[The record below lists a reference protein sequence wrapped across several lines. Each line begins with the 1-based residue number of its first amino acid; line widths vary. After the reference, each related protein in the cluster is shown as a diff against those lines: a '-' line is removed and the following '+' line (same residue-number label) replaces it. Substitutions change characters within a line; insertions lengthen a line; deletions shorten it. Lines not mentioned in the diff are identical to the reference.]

1 MEQTK
6 SLIKEVLSVVI
17 ISLIIVIPVRMYIAQ
32 PFVVSGQSMDKT
44 LANGNYLIIDE
55 ISYKFKEP
63 QRGDVIVFKVPE
75 EALALSNYSLNKK
88 MFFIKRV
95 IGLPGEK
102 VEINGDSV
110 KIFNEKNPEGITLEE
125 PYAFVDKLSPYFKDI
140 KKLITL
146 KSDEYFVMGDNR
158 QNSSDSRFWGPLKK
172 ENIKGK
178 TFLRLWPI
186 NKISITPGTYEDY
199 QF

>member
-17 ISLIIVIPVRMYIAQ
+17 ISLIVVIPIRMYIAQ

-44 LANGNYLIIDE
+44 LADGNYLIIDE
-55 ISYKFKEP
+55 VSYRLQGP
-63 QRGDVIVFKVPE
+63 QRGDVIVFRVPE
-75 EALALSNYSLNKK
+75 EALALSNYSLDKK
-88 MFFIKRV
+88 MFFIKRI
-95 IGLPGEK
+95 IGLPGET

-110 KIFNEKNPEGITLEE
+110 KIFNEKNPKGVVLNE

-140 KKLITL
+140 KKTIIL
-146 KSDEYFVMGDNR
+146 KNDEYFVLGDNR
-158 QNSSDSRFWGPLKK
+158 HNSSDSRFWGPLKK

-178 TFLRLWPI
+178 TFLRLWPF
-186 NKISITPGTYEDY
+186 NKISVAPGDYNNY

>member
-6 SLIKEVLSVVI
+6 SLIKEILSIVI
-17 ISLIIVIPVRMYIAQ
+17 ISLIVVIPIRMYIAQ

-55 ISYKFKEP
+55 ASYKISSP
-63 QRGDVIVFKVPE
+63 SRGDVVVFKAPI
-75 EALALSNYSLNKK
+75 EALTVSNYSPNAK
-88 MFFIKRV
+88 MFYIKRI
-95 IGLPGEK
+95 IGLPGET

-110 KIFNEKNPEGITLEE
+110 KIFNEKNPKGIALSE
-125 PYAFVDKLSPYFKDI
+125 PYAFIDKLSPYFSEI
-140 KKLITL
+140 KKTFIL

-158 QNSSDSRFWGPLKK
+158 HNSSDSRFWGPLKK
-172 ENIKGK
+172 ENITGK
-178 TFLRLWPI
+178 TFLRLWPF
-186 NKISITPGTYEDY
+186 NKITFRPGTYSDY

>member
-17 ISLIIVIPVRMYIAQ
+17 ISLIVVIPIRMYIAQ

-55 ISYKFKEP
+55 VSYRFQEP
-63 QRGDVIVFKVPE
+63 KRGEVVVFRVPE
-75 EALALSNYSLNKK
+75 EALALSNYNLDKK
-88 MFFIKRV
+88 MFFIKRI

-110 KIFNEKNPEGITLEE
+110 KIFNDKNTEGIVLNE

-140 KKLITL
+140 KKTITL

-158 QNSSDSRFWGPLKK
+158 HNSSDSRFWGPLKK

-178 TFLRLWPI
+178 TFLRLWPF
-186 NKISITPGTYEDY
+186 NRLAVTPGTYSDY

>member
-6 SLIKEVLSVVI
+6 SLIKEVLGVVV
-17 ISLIIVIPVRMYIAQ
+17 ISLIVVIPIRMYIAQ

-55 ISYKFKEP
+55 VSYKFQNPE
-63 QRGDVIVFKVPE
+63 RGEVIVFRVPE
-75 EALALSNYSLNKK
+75 EALAISNYSLDKK
-88 MFFIKRV
+88 MFFIKRI
-95 IGLPGEK
+95 IGLPGET
-102 VEINGDSV
+102 VEIDGDSV
-110 KIFNEKNPEGITLEE
+110 KIFNEKNPKGITLNE

-140 KKLITL
+140 KKKIVL

-158 QNSSDSRFWGPLKK
+158 HNSSDSRFWGPLKK

-178 TFLRLWPI
+178 TFLRLFPF
-186 NKISITPGTYEDY
+186 NKISITPGAYSDY

>member
-17 ISLIIVIPVRMYIAQ
+17 ISLVVVIPIRMYIAQ

-55 ISYKFKEP
+55 ISYKFQNPE
-63 QRGDVIVFKVPE
+63 RGEVVVFKVPE
-75 EALALSNYSLNKK
+75 EALALSNYSLDKK
-88 MFFIKRV
+88 MFFIKRI
-95 IGLPGEK
+95 IGLPGET
-102 VEINGDSV
+102 VEIDGDSV
-110 KIFNEKNPEGITLEE
+110 KISNEKNPKGVTLNE

-140 KKLITL
+140 KKKITL

-158 QNSSDSRFWGPLKK
+158 HNSSDSRFWGPLKK

-178 TFLRLWPI
+178 TFLRLWPF
-186 NKISITPGTYEDY
+186 NKISVAPGDYNNY

>member
-6 SLIKEVLSVVI
+6 SLIREVLSVVI
-17 ISLIIVIPVRMYIAQ
+17 ISLMVVIPIRMYIAQ

-55 ISYKFKEP
+55 VSYRLQEP
-63 QRGDVIVFKVPE
+63 QRGDVIVFRVPE
-75 EALALSNYSLNKK
+75 EALAISNYSLDKK
-88 MFFIKRV
+88 MFFIKRI
-95 IGLPGEK
+95 IGLPGET

-110 KIFNEKNPEGITLEE
+110 KIFNEKNPKGIVLNE

-140 KKLITL
+140 KKTIIL
-146 KSDEYFVMGDNR
+146 KGDEYFVMGDNR
-158 QNSSDSRFWGPLKK
+158 HNSSDSRFWGPLKK

-178 TFLRLWPI
+178 TFLRLWPF
-186 NKISITPGTYEDY
+186 NKITAVPGAYNDY

>member
-17 ISLIIVIPVRMYIAQ
+17 ISLIVVIPIRMYIAQ

-55 ISYKFKEP
+55 ISYKFQSP
-63 QRGDVIVFKVPE
+63 QRGYVIVFKVPE
-75 EALALSNYSLNKK
+75 EALAISNYSLDRK
-88 MFFIKRV
+88 MFFIKRI
-95 IGLPGEK
+95 IGLPHET

-110 KIFNEKNPEGITLEE
+110 KIFNEKNPKGVTLNE
-125 PYAFVDKLSPYFKDI
+125 PYAFIDKLSPYFKDI
-140 KKLITL
+140 KKTLTL

-158 QNSSDSRFWGPLKK
+158 HNSSDSRFWGSLKK

-178 TFLRLWPI
+178 TFLRLWPF
-186 NKISITPGTYEDY
+186 NKITITPGTYNDY